1 MKSPK
6 YLVIALVGKAGVGK
20 DTLAQDLV
28 DDHKDWNMIVSCTT
42 RPPREGEKDGEA
54 YHFLT
59 VEQFTE
65 KVLNGDMLE
74 ATCFNGWHYGTAK
87 SALKPG
93 VNIGVFNPE
102 GFDCL
107 VEMPIAEVKVLGYY
121 VTCEDKTRLLRQ
133 LNREEHP
140 DVNEIIRRWLADDED
155 FCEIEDDDRLKPVW
169 NETPFHKMK
178 IQQLIESDIEFAQSP
193 VRIRKFN

>member
-1 MKSPK
+1 MDMKNPK

-28 DDHKDWNMIVSCTT
+28 DDNKDWNPIISCTT
-42 RPPREGEKDGEA
+42 RPPRENEKDGIA

-59 VEQFTE
+59 NEEFTQ

-74 ATCFNGWHYGTAK
+74 ATCFNGWHYGTMK
-87 SALKPG
+87 SSLQPG
-93 VNIGVFNPE
+93 VNVGVFNPE

-107 VEMPIAEVKVLGYY
+107 AEMPIEEVRVHGYLIE
-121 VTCEDKTRLLRQ
+121 CDDKTRLLRQ

-140 DVNEIIRRWLADDED
+140 DVNEIIRRWLTDDED
-155 FCEIEDDDRLKPVW
+155 FCEIENDDRLNVVW
-169 NETPFHKMK
+169 NETPYHKMK
-178 IQQLIESDIEFAQSP
+178 ICQKVKADARFAG
-193 VRIRKFN
+193 FD

>member
-1 MKSPK
+1 MDMKNPK

-20 DTLAQDLV
+20 DTLARDLA

-42 RPPREGEKDGEA
+42 RPPRDGEKEGEA

-59 VEQFTE
+59 NEQFAQ
-65 KVLNGDMLE
+65 KVLDGDMLE
-74 ATCFNGWHYGTAK
+74 ATCFNGWHYGTMK
-87 SALKPG
+87 SSLVPG

-102 GFDCL
+102 GYDCL
-107 VEMPIAEVKVLGYY
+107 MEMPIAEVKVHGYLIQ
-121 VTCEDKTRLLRQ
+121 CEDKTRLLRQ

-155 FCEIEDDDRLKPVW
+155 FYDIEQDERLTVVW
-169 NETPFHKMK
+169 NETPYHKMK
-178 IQQLIESDIEFAQSP
+178 ICQKIESDARFAG
-193 VRIRKFN
+193 FD